1 MKTLLLLIPFISF
14 GQNQL
19 EDSLIALS
27 ERMPDASFT
36 ASYRWDNHKYVYSI
50 TNKQNSATFEL
61 MSKEKLYT
69 DYRKIGGLAYFFGTW
84 TAMVG
89 HSYIQKDKV
98 YHFAAGYGVGMLTYS
113 VTKKHRILK
122 AVLMAAGVGI
132 LKETVYDSMMGK
144 GIPSV
149 KDAFW
154 TGVGGAYGSIT
165 IPMFKIKPC
174 KPILL

>member
-1 MKTLLLLIPFISF
+1 MKKLILILLCSNMF

-27 ERMPDASFT
+27 ERMPDTSFT

-50 TNKQNSATFEL
+50 ANKQNSATFEL
-61 MSKEKLYT
+61 LSKEKMYT

-89 HSYIQKDKV
+89 HGYVQKDKV
-98 YHFAAGYGVGMLTYS
+98 YHFIAGLGIGAISYSITKRVGVSIGIAS
-113 VTKKHRILK
+113 
-122 AVLMAAGVGI
+122 GVGI
-132 LKETVYDSMMGK
+132 LKEWAWDGLMGK
-144 GIPSV
+144 GTPSV

-165 IPMFKIKPC
+165 IPMFKVKPC